1 MRTHAIWF
9 IIVSFVATATAAF
22 SAPDEGDVRRALDAQ
37 YRKLA
42 EAHDRKDLET
52 IAALKTE
59 DFHAIF
65 PDGRVGDVRTM
76 QEYTRRFITDNRP
89 PFNIRNTI
97 QEIAVSDSG
106 LIAVVTVFQQA
117 SRMREMAGKLRRVE
131 TSVVQRET
139 WSRWGGVWKLKLV
152 DSVRDQRRFVDGK
165 RVDPSKP
172 YDPDAPP
179 FAPDSTGAPR

>member
-1 MRTHAIWF
+1 MRTRAIWF
-9 IIVSFVATATAAF
+9 IIVSLVATATGAPA
-22 SAPDEGDVRRALDAQ
+22 APDEADVRRALDAQ

-42 EAHDRKDLET
+42 EAHDRKDLEA

-76 QEYTRRFITDNRP
+76 QEYTRRFVTENQP
-89 PFNIRNTI
+89 PFGVRNTI
-97 QEIAVSDSG
+97 REIAVSENG

-117 SRMREMAGKLRRVE
+117 SRMRDMAGKRRRVE

-139 WSRWGGVWKLKLV
+139 WSNRNGVWKLKLV

-165 RVDPSKP
+165 RVDPTTP

-179 FAPDSTGAPR
+179 FVPDSTGSAR